1 MIELPNDSTKIEDLD
16 DNALENLKSKV
27 FSTLDE
33 LHHNYIELKRL
44 DGFCYDLFLNIIQM
58 NIITNAYRTFFN
70 RMDDVVSKIDVF
82 WLISENAMLEY
93 GLKNIEESDLDMIS
107 SNFQSISS
115 QNKRLNNMLDRQKIL
130 LLFQQEFL
138 DTKDP
143 STNDYVVIVQKELDS
158 IAPEI
163 SKIQDE
169 IKSQIENL
177 ENAGSI
183 VKKILLKLF
192 QIN

>member
-1 MIELPNDSTKIEDLD
+1 MIELPNDSTKLEDLD
-16 DNALENLKSKV
+16 ANALENLKSKV

-33 LHHNYIELKRL
+33 LHHNHIELKRL

-107 SNFQSISS
+107 SRFQLISS
-115 QNKRLNNMLDRQKIL
+115 QNKRLNKVLDRQKIL

-138 DTKDP
+138 DIKDP
-143 STNDYVVIVQKELDS
+143 STNDYVVVVQKELDS

-192 QIN
+192 KIN